1 MMVRSPRFCRVKAN
15 NTAPLRQQWSWR
27 CKHNK
32 KLIYL
37 PASWCCR
44 QSFDSDVDDA
54 NVIIRLVGLGVHLDV
69 ADVLRHLHALH
80 HPAKHCVFVV
90 QPWLKHTQQSCTTL
104 MAVTPDRTVCL
115 SSHSWNMHNNHVPL
129 AWLSH
134 LTEHGVLVVQPRL
147 KHTQQSCT
155 TLMAVTPDRTQ
166 CACCPAIAGTCTTIM
181 YHSHGCHTWPN
192 TVCLLSSDSRNIHNN
207 YHSHKPC
214 PTFREEK
221 G

>member
-104 MAVTPDRTVCL
+104 MAVTPDRT
-115 SSHSWNMHNNHVPL
+115 
-129 AWLSH
+129 
-134 LTEHGVLVVQPRL
+134 
-147 KHTQQSCT
+147 
-155 TLMAVTPDRTQ
+155 Q
-166 CACCPAIAGTCTTIM
+166 CACPATAETCTTIM

-192 TVCLLSSDSRNIHNN
+192 TVCSFSSDSRNIHNN
-207 YHSHKPC
+207 YHSHKPL
-214 PTFREEK
+214 PHLQRRK
-221 G
+221 GVKTGSTITAPSRLKQNRHY